1 MYKVIGSNEMT
12 VSEML
17 TEAMLKRGVKKKD
30 VAKEMGWS
38 SQNFSNRLTNAT
50 LDAEEWVKIAK
61 YLGYEIQMVDSIN
74 NTVLKQR
81 NKSTGERV
89 VQFVDGYAF
98 DTDKAT
104 SICHSPKLYGGWFE
118 LFKDIPSGKFFT
130 VAYFET
136 GESAC
141 LATITKENAEKFYKD
156 CGGEDG
162 QEYFTE

>member
-1 MYKVIGSNEMT
+1 MYQVIGSNEMT

-61 YLGYEIQMVDSIN
+61 YLGYEIQMVDAID

-89 VQFVDGYAF
+89 IQHVDGYTF

-118 LFKDIPSGKFFT
+118 LFKDIPTGKFFT
-130 VAYFET
+130 IAYFET

-162 QEYFTE
+162 QEYFKE